1 LLLSID
7 PPPAAR
13 LGRLAIASCI
23 RSSLPC

>member
-13 LGRLAIASCI
+13 LGRLAIASRI